1 MFVDLN
7 DSELIESLKFL
18 LVSNEEKIQMETKSF
33 DENKNCW
40 VPNPKTVFIGAT
52 IDSTNGSREHEN
64 GQYVTV
70 VTDNL
75 EVVDV
80 KRTEIL
86 DMNSPKYDKCE
97 DMSNMTH
104 LNDATIIHN
113 LKERYLDCLIYVS
126 FPHSFF
132 SWHAPALP
140 YPSYLATLAKLTP
153 LLVLI
158 RHIPVCSV
166 WSSTRTGHC
175 PSTR

>member
-1 MFVDLN
+1 MFFDLN

-33 DENKNCW
+33 DQSKHCW

-52 IDSTNGSREHEN
+52 IDSTNGSKEHEN

-86 DMNSPKYDKCE
+86 DMNSPKYDKCA
-97 DMSNMTH
+97 DMSNMAH

-126 FPHSFF
+126 LPHYSFGGTRPF
-132 SWHAPALP
+132 SPI
-140 YPSYLATLAKLTP
+140 P
-153 LLVLI
+153 LI
-158 RHIPVCSV
+158 
-166 WSSTRTGHC
+166 C
-175 PSTR
+175 PH

>member
-33 DENKNCW
+33 DENKHFW
-40 VPNPKTVFIGAT
+40 VPNPKTAFIGAT
-52 IDSTNGSREHEN
+52 IDPTNGNRDEN

-86 DMNSPKYDKCE
+86 DMNSPKYDKCD

-113 LKERYLDCLIYVS
+113 LKERYLDYLIYVR
-126 FPHSFF
+126 FPLYFFHSLICHLI
-132 SWHAPALP
+132 SH
-140 YPSYLATLAKLTP
+140 
-153 LLVLI
+153 LVLNCFHFLDI
-158 RHIPVCSV
+158 FRTILCSDQSLQAIAYLHAEV
-166 WSSTRTGHC
+166 D
-175 PSTR
+175 